1 MCDPAKDWTIL
12 RLIYATLPCIS
23 KKNKKNKVW
32 KKVAVFICFPM
43 EKKVQG
49 DGLGQKGQ
57 VKSHKGENKCFLSSR
72 KPQYRKLVEEH
83 FFLSLENFI

>member
-1 MCDPAKDWTIL
+1 
-12 RLIYATLPCIS
+12 
-23 KKNKKNKVW
+23 
-32 KKVAVFICFPM
+32 M

-83 FFLSLENFI
+83 FFLSLENFIWIESINIYEGKNGYIIFP